1 MEREKNDMNQ
11 DSNEWP
17 SLSQYSG
24 GGKKNNLTTTKNNKD
39 FHMLIKPNNSF
50 TPIKN
55 DDKYY
60 DRRHHHHDG
69 DDKTTMKQNK
79 KMSSSS
85 HQPNDLPVQQQSP
98 SMKNDNKQNYW
109 FGDDVVDDGDGD
121 DLDANNLP
129 ETVSIL
135 KVDDRRIVY
144 LVGTSHFS
152 KASHRDVRRVIRK
165 FKPQVVVLELCRSR
179 MCFLSMSENEIMKEA
194 KSLNF
199 RKIRDY
205 MKKHGFL
212 QTFIY
217 TLLLSASARVTKDLE
232 IAPGG
237 EFRNAFNEALKIPG
251 CVVMLGDR
259 PIDITLR
266 RAIATLTTWQKIKIT
281 FHCLFNY
288 EKLKEEE
295 LERYKQKDVLEQLV
309 DEFSA
314 EFPGLSRV
322 MVDERDMFLVDSLR
336 NAAKTTPPDSTIV
349 GVVGIGHVAGIRDK
363 WETENINV
371 EELIKIPVQKPSKTF
386 IIIKYTFYGAI
397 AYSLYRY
404 VIPNTVKNWTTNIVH
419 QLSNQISMK

>member
-1 MEREKNDMNQ
+1 MNQ
-11 DSNEWP
+11 DSNSFNNEWP
-17 SLSQYSG
+17 SLSQNSDG
-24 GGKKNNLTTTKNNKD
+24 GDQMKMKNNLTTNIITSTTNNKD
-39 FHMLIKPNNSF
+39 FHMLIKPNNTF

-55 DDKYY
+55 DDEY
-60 DRRHHHHDG
+60 DDHDVG
-69 DDKTTMKQNK
+69 TTLEQNDFSQ
-79 KMSSSS
+79 MSFSSSS
-85 HQPNDLPVQQQSP
+85 YQPNDLPVEQS
-98 SMKNDNKQNYW
+98 STTLVKDGNKQKNDHDDDDDA
-109 FGDDVVDDGDGD
+109 GDDD
-121 DLDANNLP
+121 DLDPNNLP

-135 KVDDRRIVY
+135 KADDRRIVY

-152 KASHRDVRRVIRK
+152 KPSHRDVRRVIRK
-165 FKPQVVVLELCRSR
+165 FRPQVVVLELCRSR
-179 MCFLSMSENEIMKEA
+179 MCFLSMSEMEIMKEA

-205 MKKHGFL
+205 MKKHGLL

-217 TLLLSASARVTKDLE
+217 TLLLSASARVTNDLD

-266 RAIATLTTWQKIKIT
+266 RAIATLSAWQKIKIT

-288 EKLKEEE
+288 EKLKAEE

-336 NAAKTTPPDSTIV
+336 NAAKTTPPNSTIV

-363 WETENINV
+363 WQKEDINV
-371 EELIKIPVQKPSKTF
+371 EELIKIPVKKPSKTF
-386 IIIKYTFYGAI
+386 LVIKYTFYGAI

-404 VIPNTVKNWTTNIVH
+404 VIPNTVKNWTHNFVH
-419 QLSNQISMK
+419 QLSN

>member
-1 MEREKNDMNQ
+1 
-11 DSNEWP
+11 
-17 SLSQYSG
+17 
-24 GGKKNNLTTTKNNKD
+24 
-39 FHMLIKPNNSF
+39 MLIKPNNSF

-109 FGDDVVDDGDGD
+109 FGDDVVDDDDGD
-121 DLDANNLP
+121 DLDPNNLP

-336 NAAKTTPPDSTIV
+336 NVAKTTPPDSTIV

-419 QLSNQISMK
+419 QLSNQI